1 MTEKV
6 YKDAKGVLYKVDA
19 IGELGNADRSKLSI
33 LMLPVKPG
41 ATWRKKSLAPTFSL
55 RCGKDAAQALDA
67 MAEQNHWQLASEAEI
82 QYNLTE
88 RAALLDDDSESTAL
102 YSLDISERTIRCLE
116 RAGIDTVEELAA
128 MSDDQIMRIRD
139 MGRKGYDEITTKL
152 DDWVNKD
159 TPDGDTGEQ
168 GITTFK
174 ELGLSEPCIKLLTK
188 DYAFDDDD
196 LEGLHGLLP
205 EEREH
210 LQTAYSE
217 DWKKIHTYLQ
227 SDGTTEESSEDENP
241 TPTDDLPWSA
251 AATAAAD
258 QPADSPEPAVLT
270 PTTETVAAVSE
281 QADNATE
288 VFPASGGA
296 PEAFDYSG
304 LSEKTV
310 SVMHMAE
317 TEIQQARQGYIIRVS
332 AAVAAVHEELVGISD
347 KRSNQYSDST
357 FTKWC
362 AYVGIKRD
370 AAYRFL
376 QVDSLL
382 NNSTPEEAAQLEQAS
397 PSLLYAAA
405 KPSAPAELV
414 QAVKDGDITT
424 HKQYKALEKQL
435 AEERE
440 LRRQAEVGRDAAVK
454 DVRQLEKEQA
464 EDRQW
469 MDSEIEKANQK
480 ADLAAKKS
488 AEAWEQAAAEKQARK
503 KAERELEE
511 SERLADDEIARVQ
524 RIADE
529 ATDRANTAEAKVK
542 ELESR
547 PIEVTGA
554 DAADIARWRAE
565 GAEQARQE
573 NAEVMAAMQ
582 EQLDDADAAQG
593 NVVDALYIMVQQI
606 AANCA
611 AQLDN
616 WSTAA
621 ACLTQDAYMDCVQQL
636 DSLRIQIL
644 RMMMEGADNEEM
656 S

>member
-1 MTEKV
+1 MK
-6 YKDAKGVLYKVDA
+6 A
-19 IGELGNADRSKLSI
+19 IEI
-33 LMLPVKPG
+33 QPG
-41 ATWRKKSLAPTFSL
+41 RAPRLT
-55 RCGKDAAQALDA
+55 
-67 MAEQNHWQLASEAEI
+67 EI

-102 YSLDISERTIRCLE
+102 YSLNISERTIRCLE

-227 SDGTTEESSEDENP
+227 SDGTTEESSEAENP
-241 TPTDDLPWSA
+241 TPADDLPWSA
-251 AATAAAD
+251 AATAVAD
-258 QPADSPEPAVLT
+258 EPAESPEPAALT
-270 PTTETVAAVSE
+270 PTTETAAAVSE
-281 QADNATE
+281 QAESAA
-288 VFPASGGA
+288 VPVHASDGT
-296 PEAFDYSG
+296 PAFDYSG
-304 LSEKTV
+304 LDEQTV
-310 SVMHMAE
+310 VDLHLAEREYTAGKKLTEMGLRRMADGVAIAHEALCVTSTTKCRTGENGRFALETQSFGSWCDSVGLNRKAAE
-317 TEIQQARQGYIIRVS
+317 R
-332 AAVAAVHEELVGISD
+332 L
-347 KRSNQYSDST
+347 
-357 FTKWC
+357 
-362 AYVGIKRD
+362 
-370 AAYRFL
+370 L
-376 QVDSLL
+376 QVSRLFDAS
-382 NNSTPEEAAQLEQAS
+382 SPKEQKVLEDLS

-405 KPSAPAELV
+405 KPSAPEQLV
-414 QAVKDGDITT
+414 QGVKDGDITT

-454 DVRQLEKEQA
+454 DVQQLEKEQA

-480 ADLAAKKS
+480 S
-488 AEAWEQAAAEKQARK
+488 AEAWEQVVAEKKARK
-503 KAERELEE
+503 QAEKERET

-616 WSTAA
+616 WSKAA

-644 RMMMEGADNEEM
+644 QMMMEGADNEEM